1 MAVTFFKGGRVVT
14 PAGVLDDAWLQV
26 EGGRISQIGRG
37 AAPPGTIDLGGEW
50 VLPGFIDLHVH
61 GGGGHD
67 VAESAADMAAAVAY
81 HRRHGT
87 TRTLVSLNAAPPDAL
102 AQELQW
108 VAQMVAEG
116 GNGDGHVIG
125 AHLEGPFLSEV
136 RRGAQ
141 NPAHLLMPDRQI
153 FARLVEAACGT
164 LRTVTIAPEL
174 PAALDVIGDAL
185 AAGAVVAIGH
195 TDATYAEASAAIDA
209 GASLA
214 THLFNGMRP
223 VHHREPGAVGA
234 ALVSGLAC
242 EVINDG
248 VHVHPSITT
257 LVASVPQRLVL
268 ITDANKAAGAGDG
281 DYTVGGRH
289 LRVTNGQVRV
299 VGTDTLAGSSLTMD
313 SAVRRA
319 VQDCHVP
326 IEVASAA
333 ASGNPARV
341 LGMDNECGA
350 IAVGQVADLVV
361 LDSDLLVT
369 GVLCDGR
376 WSGPGTGWDPRSVG
390 PSLAV

>member
-1 MAVTFFKGGRVVT
+1 MTFLKGGRVVT
-14 PAGVLDDAWLQV
+14 AAGVLDDAWLEV
-26 EGGRISQIGRG
+26 EDDRISQIGRG
-37 AAPPGTIDLGGEW
+37 PFPPGTVDLGGEW

-87 TRTLVSLNAAPPDAL
+87 TRTLVSLNAAPTDTL
-102 AQELQW
+102 AQGLRW
-108 VAQMVAEG
+108 VAEMVAQG
-116 GNGDGHVIG
+116 GDANGRVIG

-141 NPAHLLMPDRQI
+141 NPAYLLMPDRDI
-153 FARLVEAACGT
+153 FARLVEAAGGT
-164 LRTVTIAPEL
+164 LRSVTIAPEL
-174 PAALDVIGDAL
+174 PGALEVIDDVL
-185 AAGAVVAIGH
+185 AAGAVAAIGH
-195 TDATYAEASAAIDA
+195 TDATYAEASAAVDA

-234 ALVSGLAC
+234 WLLSGLAC

-257 LVASVPQRLVL
+257 LVASMPQRLVL

-281 DYTVGGRH
+281 DYMVGGRH

-299 VGTDTLAGSSLTMD
+299 AGTDTLAGSSLTMD
-313 SAVRRA
+313 AAVQRAVRE
-319 VQDCHVP
+319 CHVP

-341 LGMDNECGA
+341 LGIDAECGA
-350 IAVGQVADLVV
+350 IAVGQAADLVV

-369 GVLCDGR
+369 GVLCDGY
-376 WSGPGTGWDPRSVG
+376 WSGPTTGWDPRPVG
-390 PSLAV
+390 PSLKV